1 MSQNRQ
7 VPPGFGG
14 GPGRRE
20 EAAAGGGSVRRAREL
35 LEAGVRRELPA
46 QSPYGNSAQSPG
58 PIQGLQPRGKPPTR
72 SNPVPMAQQGKLAP
86 SNSFTPRGPPPLR
99 PRRPDDLPSPLQNDP
114 AVPTQA
120 RQPLPTSD
128 ERDSY
133 VSPTAMIGKDY
144 RSSAGSEALTDISE
158 NIPAPPVAATQATTA
173 PPRRNT
179 NLAPPPTSRRGPSS
193 YYSRGTGPFVSPIA
207 EEFSDNSPKKDSYAS
222 SAVIPL
228 SWGSG
233 PPESDVL
240 GNYHDVSTSESDSD
254 SDDDF
259 RRSDVSNDDHE
270 PAQVVRQASLGK
282 RGKPALRTISNR
294 SQPGQGK
301 HRVAEETGLALTG
314 NQGSAGATRRD
325 SGDGA
330 LRYPS
335 TVDLE
340 SRASTVSS
348 DSSDSSGF
356 YLEKAPIG
364 SGSSRPRAPE
374 QVDRNVSGTERNAG
388 GLATPAPGMSEKVP
402 ESRRPPRLNVDAV
415 REAEARGSLTSLTDL
430 IKRATTLASNLE
442 RGRTASRLGFLDM
455 LNGGRESS
463 AQSRK

>member
-20 EAAAGGGSVRRAREL
+20 EAAAAGGSVRRAREL

-46 QSPYGNSAQSPG
+46 QSPYGNNAQSPG
-58 PIQGLQPRGKPPTR
+58 SIGLQPRGKPPTG
-72 SNPVPMAQQGKLAP
+72 SNNTVPMAQQGKPAP
-86 SNSFTPRGPPPLR
+86 SNSSTPRGPPPLR
-99 PRRPDDLPSPLQNDP
+99 PRRPGDAPSPLQNEP

-133 VSPTAMIGKDY
+133 VSPTAMVGKDY
-144 RSSAGSEALTDISE
+144 RSEALTDISE
-158 NIPAPPVAATQATTA
+158 NIPAPPVATNQAPTA
-173 PPRRNT
+173 PPRRNA
-179 NLAPPPTSRRGPSS
+179 NLAPPPSSRRGPSS
-193 YYSRGTGPFVSPIA
+193 YYSRGPGPFVSPIA
-207 EEFSDNSPKKDSYAS
+207 EESSDNSPKKDSYAS

-240 GNYHDVSTSESDSD
+240 GNYDDETTPDSDSDSGSD
-254 SDDDF
+254 SDDDS
-259 RRSDVSNDDHE
+259 RRSDASNDDQE
-270 PAQVVRQASLGK
+270 PTLVRQASLGK
-282 RGKPALRTISNR
+282 RGKPALRTINNK
-294 SQPGQGK
+294 SQPEQSN
-301 HRVAEETGLALTG
+301 HRVTEETGLALTE

-325 SGDGA
+325 SGDGG

-335 TVDLE
+335 TVDLD
-340 SRASTVSS
+340 SRASTISS
-348 DSSDSSGF
+348 NSSDSSGF
-356 YLEKAPIG
+356 YLEKPPVV
-364 SGSSRPRAPE
+364 SGNSPPKAPE
-374 QVDRNVSGTERNAG
+374 QVDRNVSGTERNVG
-388 GLATPAPGMSEKVP
+388 GLATPAPGMSDKVP

-415 REAEARGSLTSLTDL
+415 REAETRGSLTSLTDL
-430 IKRATTLASNLE
+430 IKRATMLASNLE

-455 LNGGRESS
+455 LNGGRESNVR
-463 AQSRK
+463 SRK